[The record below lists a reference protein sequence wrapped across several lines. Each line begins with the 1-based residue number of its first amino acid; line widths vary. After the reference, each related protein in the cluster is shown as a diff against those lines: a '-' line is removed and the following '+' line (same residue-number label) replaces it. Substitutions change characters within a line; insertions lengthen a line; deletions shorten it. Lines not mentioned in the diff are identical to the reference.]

1 MLPKTPSK
9 SKCDQSPLKT
19 EMLPKPPSNSDCYII
34 HPQNQYVTEATLK
47 MQVLPCY
54 RMLLKSSSKSKFY
67 CCDPQNSNVAEATPK
82 IQMLL
87 KPPQNPN
94 VTKAPSKSK
103 CQTNTV
109 ATNIGS
115 VEIYSWV
122 SCTDLIY
129 SLERFSGRA
138 GQGLQVSQQAK
149 LSICDGL

>member
-1 MLPKTPSK
+1 MLLKPPSKCKCYHVTECYLSHPQNQNFIAVTLKIQLIPKLPSK
-9 SKCDQSPLKT
+9 SK
-19 EMLPKPPSNSDCYII
+19 Y
-34 HPQNQYVTEATLK
+34 
-47 MQVLPCY
+47 Y
-54 RMLLKSSSKSKFY
+54 RSY
-67 CCDPQNSNVAEATPK
+67 PQNSNVAEATPK